1 MSAKNQTKKKTVSDS
16 VKKTSKT
23 NVNKKNVKS
32 TSKNTVSKKSASK
45 KITNNG
51 IKKVNKNNNIK
62 EEIKKE
68 QDLKSVII
76 PTLIMIITFFFL
88 IVGATYAYF
97 SVSTT
102 ISGGSSKINTTVE
115 SVGVSMLKT
124 GNNLSLN
131 LTLVDMMKNNK
142 DVTYY
147 ATADGVPS
155 TTENSEIIGTA
166 EVDGN
171 GIMNCNYEL
180 EVNASGINNMYTAFQ
195 KMSTKSVDQLVL
207 NVDGIEYDL
216 YNVSFP
222 LIINGTLENV
232 QDGLPKDIVASFK
245 IVNKSDIDQSG
256 IAGTDIVLSF
266 SVNEYNCEIVG

>member
-1 MSAKNQTKKKTVSDS
+1 MSIKNQTKKKTVSDS

-32 TSKNTVSKKSASK
+32 TSKNTVSKKT
-45 KITNNG
+45 TNNS
-51 IKKVNKNNNIK
+51 IKKVNKNITIK

-115 SVGVSMLKT
+115 SVGVSTLKT

-142 DVTYY
+142 
-147 ATADGVPS
+147 
-155 TTENSEIIGTA
+155 
-166 EVDGN
+166 
-171 GIMNCNYEL
+171 L
-180 EVNASGINNMYTAFQ
+180 EVNATGTNNMYTAFQ

-245 IVNKSDIDQSG
+245 IVNKSNIDQSG